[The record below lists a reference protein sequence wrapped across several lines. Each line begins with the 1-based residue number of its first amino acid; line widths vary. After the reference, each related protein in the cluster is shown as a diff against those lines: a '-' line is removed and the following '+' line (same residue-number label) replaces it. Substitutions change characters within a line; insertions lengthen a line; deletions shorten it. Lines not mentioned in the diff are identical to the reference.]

1 MFNKLTLAAILT
13 AILAATASAAPAPRQ
28 GATVPQTGAEQF
40 QSRGNAEEDVGVL
53 YRGR

>member
-28 GATVPQTGAEQF
+28 GATVPQNGAEQF
-40 QSRGNAEEDVGVL
+40 QSRGNIEDDLGGV
-53 YRGR
+53 YRR